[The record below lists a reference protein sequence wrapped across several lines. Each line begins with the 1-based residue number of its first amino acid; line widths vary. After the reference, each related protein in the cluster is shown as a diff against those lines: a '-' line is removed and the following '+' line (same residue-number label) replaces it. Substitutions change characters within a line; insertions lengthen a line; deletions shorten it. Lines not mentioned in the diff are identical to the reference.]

1 MLKQPFWFFENR
13 LCLQILTTGS
23 RTLTG
28 INSSLNLKQVV
39 QLYGVQA
46 FVFSNLIGENHMYL
60 NDNGEILFN
69 GETLP
74 STQNCRWW
82 ECEESEE
89 KP

>member
-1 MLKQPFWFFENR
+1 
-13 LCLQILTTGS
+13 
-23 RTLTG
+23 
-28 INSSLNLKQVV
+28 
-39 QLYGVQA
+39 
-46 FVFSNLIGENHMYL
+46 MYL
-60 NDNGEILFN
+60 NDNGEILFS